1 MLPGKTYAPE
11 DYLQVAWRRRWLI
24 AVPTILVG
32 LATFV
37 WVYTLPNVY
46 RSETSILI
54 VPARVPRDYVR
65 PTVTAQI
72 DERLQMIS
80 QQILSR
86 SRLERIMQEF
96 NLYTEERRTLIMED
110 VIEKMR
116 RDIGV
121 EIVGARRRRQ
131 EDASAFA
138 VSYQSSEARTAMLV
152 TERLAS
158 LFMQENLQDRELL
171 ADATNQFLQAQLED
185 ARRRLIEH
193 EKKLEAFRSRNAGRL
208 PSQVQSNLQMMQTA
222 QARLQAL
229 VESADK
235 DRDRLAVLDS
245 TLRSD
250 EMGTPAPSAIGG
262 VDAIAVPGTAAQQLE
277 LARLELRRLEL
288 RLKPA
293 HPDIARMKRT
303 IAELEAKA
311 DAEALQQ
318 PLSPDAAPAATM
330 AEHPTP
336 AQTRA
341 MSLRMEAEEIRR
353 RLATRKQEEAQLKAT
368 SASFTARL
376 EAAPAL
382 ESELTELMRDYSTLQ
397 NGYTELLRKS
407 EESKIAVNL
416 ERRQIGE
423 QFKIIDSARLPER
436 PVSPNR
442 IRLNSMGILAGF
454 GLGIAL
460 IALLEYRDTTLKT
473 DDDVVLSLAIPVIA
487 VIPVMTTASERR
499 RHQRRQVLAIS
510 ASVAAVVLVAAAAV
524 WKLGLI
530 DQWVR

>member
-1 MLPGKTYAPE
+1 MLPGKQYSPE
-11 DYLQVAWRRRWLI
+11 DYLLAAWTRKWFILVPMLLI
-24 AVPTILVG
+24 ASG
-32 LATFV
+32 NFV
-37 WVYTLPNVY
+37 WVSTLPNVY

-54 VPARVPRDYVR
+54 VPPRVPKDYVR

-86 SRLERIMQEF
+86 SRLERIIQEF
-96 NLYTEERRTLIMED
+96 NLYQEERRTRIMED
-110 VIEKMR
+110 VIEQMR

-121 EIVGARRRRQ
+121 EVISGRRRRQ
-131 EDASAFA
+131 EDATAFK
-138 VSYQSSEARTAMLV
+138 VSYRSSEARTAMLV

-193 EKKLEAFRSRNAGRL
+193 EKKLEAFRARNAGRL
-208 PSQVQSNLQMMQTA
+208 PSQVQSNLQMMQAA
-222 QARLQAL
+222 QMRLQAMA
-229 VESADK
+229 EAGNR
-235 DRDRLAVLDS
+235 DRDRLVAIDAALRDAAAS
-245 TLRSD
+245 EQPLTLTSGP
-250 EMGTPAPSAIGG
+250 EAGTVVG
-262 VDAIAVPGTAAQQLE
+262 GTAAQQLE
-277 LARLELRRLEL
+277 RARLELRNLEL

-293 HPDIARMKRT
+293 HPDIARMKRVV
-303 IAELEAKA
+303 AELEVKA

-318 PLSPDAAPAATM
+318 PLAPDA
-330 AEHPTP
+330 TP
-336 AQTRA
+336 AGQPGRPGGVVTRIA
-341 MSLRMEAEEIRR
+341 ALRMEAEETRR
-353 RLATRKQEEAQLKAT
+353 RLETRKQEEAQLQRTMASYT
-368 SASFTARL
+368 SRL
-376 EAAPAL
+376 EAVPAL

-397 NGYTELLRKS
+397 ESYTALLKKS

-423 QFKIIDSARLPER
+423 QFKIIDSARLAER

-442 IRLNSMGILAGF
+442 VRMNVMGILAGL

-460 IALLEYRDTTLKT
+460 AALLEYRDTTLKT
-473 DDDVVLSLAIPVIA
+473 DEDVVLSLALPVIA
-487 VIPVMTTASERR
+487 VIPAMVTALERR
-499 RHQRRQVLAIS
+499 RHRRRQGLAIS
-510 ASVAAVVLVAAAAV
+510 GSVAAVVLVAVAAV